1 MAKRKKD
8 GLSASGKIKLRKIL
22 SRGQYKIVDGSSQ
35 MIEGSSTETR
45 SED

>member
-1 MAKRKKD
+1 MAKRKKA

-22 SRGQYKIVDGSSQ
+22 SRGQYKIVENSSQ

>member
-1 MAKRKKD
+1 MAKRKKA

-22 SRGQYKIVDGSSQ
+22 SLGQYKIVDGSSQ